1 MSFELKY
8 RLVYEGGEA
17 DNNRLPAH
25 QGATSLEGITW
36 SFDLI
41 AHYAAT
47 GRIRAR
53 GELSPLVRLYLAPAR
68 QGSFLQDLTI
78 FVTQPNNLFM
88 TSVVGSYAVA
98 TLGQIVNSLVVST
111 LRQVCGLDQKIADK
125 DDKRLSKLPSG
136 DREALID
143 KVEAPMKRA
152 HSVIEDGAS
161 TLAIKKGYTPLLTM
175 DAATKAYVNA
185 DLLTDEKV
193 WIASIGAYNANSGN
207 GSAYLPAIGK
217 TVPFF
222 APKGLD
228 PNTYA
233 AISLSLDRYVNG
245 LGSTIEMAGTESLS
259 LDGRIKKLIV
269 SRAFKPR

>member
-1 MSFELKY
+1 MTFELKY
-8 RLVYEGGEA
+8 RLTYEGGEA

-25 QGATSLEGITW
+25 QGAISLEGITW
-36 SFDLI
+36 SFDLL

-53 GELSPLVRLYLAPAR
+53 GELSPLVRLYLSPAR
-68 QGSFLQDLTI
+68 QGSYIHDLTV
-78 FVTQPNNLFM
+78 FLTEPNNLFL
-88 TSVVGSYAVA
+88 TTAIGSYAVA
-98 TLGQIVNSLVVST
+98 TIGQVVNSLVVST
-111 LRQVCGLDQKIADK
+111 FRQVCGLAEDLAQK
-125 DDKRLSKLPSG
+125 DDQRLSRLPSG

-152 HSVIEDGAS
+152 HAVIEDGAS
-161 TLAIKKGYTPLLTM
+161 TLLIKKGYTPLLTL

-193 WIASIGAYNANSGN
+193 WMASVGAYNANSGN
-207 GSAYLPAIGK
+207 GRVYLPAIGK

-228 PNTYA
+228 ANTYA

-245 LGSTIEMAGTESLS
+245 LGSIIEMAGTESLS
-259 LDGRIKKLIV
+259 LDGRIKKLII
-269 SRAFKPR
+269 SRAFKPN